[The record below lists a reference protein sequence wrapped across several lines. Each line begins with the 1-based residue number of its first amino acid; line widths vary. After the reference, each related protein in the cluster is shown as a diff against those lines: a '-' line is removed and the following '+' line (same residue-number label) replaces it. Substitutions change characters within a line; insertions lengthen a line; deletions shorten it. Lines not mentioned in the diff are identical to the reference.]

1 MVDRA
6 HSPVTLAGTRNNVI
20 KLRAFEPEPVE
31 REFRLW
37 PLAAAMVISWV
48 LVTLIVWGILELL
61 K

>member
-6 HSPVTLAGTRNNVI
+6 HSPVELAGTRNNVI
-20 KLRAFEPEPVE
+20 KLRAFEPAPVE

-37 PLAAAMVISWV
+37 PLVTATVISWMI
-48 LVTLIVWGILELL
+48 VTLVVWGVLELL